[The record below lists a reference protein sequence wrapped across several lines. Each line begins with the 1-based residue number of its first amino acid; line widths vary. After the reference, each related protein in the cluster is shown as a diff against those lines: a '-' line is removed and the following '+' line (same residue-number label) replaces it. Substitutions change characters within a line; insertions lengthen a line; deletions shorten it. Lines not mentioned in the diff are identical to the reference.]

1 MSIEENVQTVKAFFA
16 AIGRGDKQGLLA
28 LSAED
33 IEWDHSGR
41 GLGRDVPLLAEL
53 LRAVAKPFPQTPGI
67 AKLTGTN
74 SLLIR

>member
-1 MSIEENVQTVKAFFA
+1 MSIEENVQTVKDFLRQSAA
-16 AIGRGDKQGLLA
+16 AIGKGCWRCLPKILVGSFRA
-28 LSAED
+28 RT
-33 IEWDHSGR
+33 GR
-41 GLGRDVPLLAEL
+41 GVPLLAEL